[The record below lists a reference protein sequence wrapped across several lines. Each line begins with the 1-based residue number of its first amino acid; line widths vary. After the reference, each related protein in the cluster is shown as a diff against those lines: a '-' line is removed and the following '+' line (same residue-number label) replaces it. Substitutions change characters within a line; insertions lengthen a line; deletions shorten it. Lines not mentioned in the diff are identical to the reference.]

1 MALSRSL
8 SIISDVWKRSYKAM
22 PQAFSQRGREKRK
35 DPSLKA
41 GDVEPLG
48 LLSFSL
54 CLRHFLDDTSE
65 VGSNVF

>member
-1 MALSRSL
+1 
-8 SIISDVWKRSYKAM
+8 M